1 MPVDRVILAEPR
13 GFCAGVEKAIKAL
26 AWMVRV
32 FEPPVYCY
40 HEIVHNRHVVDQ
52 FVAQGVVFV
61 DDVSEVPPGAPL
73 MLSAHGSAPEVVDRA
88 RKDGRVVVDAVC
100 PLVTKVHHELKV
112 RARKGYTVLYVGHHG
127 HEEAVGTMAVA
138 PEVGAPA
145 RAGRRTSTPSTCPGP
160 RTGPTSSMVALL
172 AQTTLSH
179 DEWAGI
185 VDRARE
191 RFPDLWMP
199 NRSDLCFATTNRQ
212 AALKALAGKC
222 DAVVVIGSENSSNT
236 VALTKVAEAFGCPRV
251 VRVNDASE
259 LPDDLSGTVGVT
271 AGASAPE
278 ALVDAV
284 VAALAPVHGVESA
297 AVTVEEEYFPPPPE
311 LRELLRGLEAA
322 IGLLNG
328 APGRRRD
335 RGTVLG
341 DDRSTAAA
349 DVLEQIARPLGHASR
364 PGRRSSADLAAETS
378 AVTT

>member
-1 MPVDRVILAEPR
+1 M
-13 GFCAGVEKAIKAL
+13 
-26 AWMVRV
+26 
-32 FEPPVYCY
+32 
-40 HEIVHNRHVVDQ
+40 
-52 FVAQGVVFV
+52 
-61 DDVSEVPPGAPL
+61 
-73 MLSAHGSAPEVVDRA
+73 
-88 RKDGRVVVDAVC
+88 VDAVC

-138 PEVGAPA
+138 PDVGAPA
-145 RAGRRTSTPSTCPGP
+145 RAGRGRGRARDLDRRRTAPAPQ
-160 RTGPTSSMVALL
+160 VALL

-212 AALKALAGKC
+212 AALKAVAGQV

-236 VALTKVAEAFGCPRV
+236 VALEQVAVAFGCPRV

-284 VAALAPVHGVESA
+284 VERLDPVHGVQRSP
-297 AVTVEEEYFPPPPE
+297 VTVEEEYFPPPPE

-322 IGLLNG
+322 LCLVNG
-328 APGRRRD
+328 VPVGPRPAPMP
-335 RGTVLG
+335 
-341 DDRSTAAA
+341 TAAEA
-349 DVLEQIARPLGHASR
+349 GTRVLAERPRHCGLRRARAA
-364 PGRRSSADLAAETS
+364 GRLNDRCQRARFGARMTP
-378 AVTT
+378 

>member
-1 MPVDRVILAEPR
+1 VPVDRVLLAEPR

-61 DDVSEVPPGAPL
+61 DDVAEVPPGAPL

-88 RKDGRVVVDAVC
+88 RKDGRVVIDAVC

-138 PEVGAPA
+138 PESVRLLERVEDVDALDLA
-145 RAGRRTSTPSTCPGP
+145 P
-160 RTGPTSSMVALL
+160 RTEGAGADGTDSMVALL

-251 VRVNDASE
+251 VRINDASE

-278 ALVDAV
+278 SLVDAV
-284 VAALAPVHGVESA
+284 VERLAPIHGVEIAS
-297 AVTVEEEYFPPPPE
+297 VTIEEEYFPPPPE
-311 LRELLRGLEAA
+311 LRELLRGLETA
-322 IGLLNG
+322 IGLLNSVP
-328 APGRRRD
+328 AD
-335 RGTVLG
+335 DTETVLG
-341 DDRSTAAA
+341 DDRSAEAA
-349 DVLEQIARPLGHASR
+349 DVLEQLVH
-364 PGRRSSADLAAETS
+364 LA
-378 AVTT
+378 